1 MFATKARYFRVDRR
15 DLVYLKF
22 ILEAY
27 EGLAVLSTV
36 EREGMVVRIACPHFF
51 AADVDALLKALAGE
65 IGITEVPRPAG
76 CPDALPAVTHRK
88 CPSGYSG

>member
-1 MFATKARYFRVDRR
+1 MFETQARYFRVERR

-36 EREGMVVRIACPHFF
+36 EREGTVVRIAYPHFS
-51 AADVDALLKALAGE
+51 AADVDALLKALSVE
-65 IGITEVPRPAG
+65 ISINEVP
-76 CPDALPAVTHRK
+76 
-88 CPSGYSG
+88 

>member
-1 MFATKARYFRVDRR
+1 MFETQARYFRVDRR

-36 EREGMVVRIACPHFF
+36 EREGMVVRVAYPHFS
-51 AADVDALLKALAGE
+51 ATDVEALLKALAGE
-65 IGITEVPRPAG
+65 IAITEVPRPAG
-76 CPDALPAVTHRK
+76 CPDTLPAVTHKKGVRFA
-88 CPSGYSG
+88 G

>member
-1 MFATKARYFRVDRR
+1 MFRTQARYFRVERR

-36 EREGMVVRIACPHFF
+36 EREGAVVRIVYPHFS
-51 AADVDALLKALAGE
+51 AADVDALLKALSEE
-65 IGITEVPRPAG
+65 ISINEVPQPAG
-76 CPDALPAVTHRK
+76 CSGMLPVMRGKGAS
-88 CPSGYSG
+88 CAG